1 MTTKPRL
8 VAGAALLL
16 AFAAAAAGAAL
27 ETAAPS
33 TVGVSAARLEQ
44 IGAALRAEVQQGAIP
59 GGNSAEEFG
68 TFIQAEI
75 RKWDEVIRRNNITAD

>member
-1 MTTKPRL
+1 MTTKSRL

-59 GGNSAEEFG
+59 GAAAVCS
-68 TFIQAEI
+68 
-75 RKWDEVIRRNNITAD
+75 DSRRRRRRRCDG